1 MPESQMTFQRFG
13 RSYHLRI
20 DSAEDLAMALDLDE
34 ARWVATGVPTATLN
48 CDATL
53 LGLLDGDSDGRIL
66 CSDMK
71 RAVRWTLDGLRDRD
85 GITAAS
91 DTLSLD
97 AINMDD
103 PEGERIYASAR
114 KVLAGLGEPD
124 AEQITLAQVRQIKA
138 TVAGASVSE
147 AGVVL
152 PDAHA
157 DDDIR
162 RFLADIIATV
172 GGAEHPSGSPG
183 VGKAQL
189 DAFVAQARAW
199 LDWSAQALP
208 PTGGG
213 DCPVMPLGERTA
225 EAFALYSSLRG
236 KIDQY
241 FAQCDAVSL
250 DPRAAEHVAPSVE
263 ELGALD
269 LDDPKAIDDFIRK
282 SPLAIPRAD
291 GALDLG
297 GRLNQSYA
305 DKLARLRG
313 EVLETVLGGPVES
326 LSQDQWSRVKAFFA
340 AHEAWATGAPD
351 QTVAVLGADVLGEYL
366 DERFGLAV
374 DKLIAES
381 AETAFVL
388 DNIRLTE
395 KLILYQ
401 ANLLAL
407 ANNFVSFPHLYDPDC
422 RAMFEMG
429 TLVMDGRRFQM
440 SIRVTD
446 RKRHA
451 AIAKTGNMYVLYV
464 QITDPGEGGNYEVA
478 VPVTSGGKGN
488 LCVGK
493 RGIFQ
498 DVAGRELDARVVQII
513 ENPISVV
520 EALISPFQRLAKM
533 LSGKIESITATAEK
547 QFDTVAAGVVDKVD
561 APRPAAKPA
570 GPSKGMLAGGL
581 LMGGGVALAAVA
593 SALAYVTKT
602 LADVKWWHILLG
614 VGGVILAVMLPVAVV
629 ALIKLRRRDL
639 SAIMEG
645 SGWAINARMRLTMR
659 QGRFFTSRPRLPKG
673 CRRTWGR

>member
-1 MPESQMTFQRFG
+1 MPEPQMTFQRFG

-20 DSAEDLAMALDLDE
+20 GSAEDLAMAMDLDE

-103 PEGERIYASAR
+103 PESERIYASAR

-124 AEQITLAQVRQIKA
+124 AEQITLDQVRRIKA

-157 DDDIR
+157 DDDVR

-189 DAFVAQARAW
+189 DAFVAQGRAW
-199 LDWSAQALP
+199 LDWNAQALP

-225 EAFALYSSLRG
+225 EVFALYSSLRG
-236 KIDQY
+236 KIEQY

-269 LDDPKAIDDFIRK
+269 QVHQQVAHAAHGPGPFVQAEAHGEAAEAVGAGGEAIDEFIRK

-291 GALDLG
+291 GVLDLG

-305 DKLARLRG
+305 DKLARVRD

-340 AHEAWATGAPD
+340 AHEAWATGAPE
-351 QTVAVLGADVLGEYL
+351 QTVAALGADVLGEYL

-374 DKLIAES
+374 DKLISES

-401 ANLLAL
+401 ANLLML
-407 ANNFVSFPHLYDPDC
+407 ANNFVSFPHLYDPAS
-422 RAMFEMG
+422 RAMFG
-429 TLVMDGRRFQM
+429 T
-440 SIRVTD
+440 
-446 RKRHA
+446 
-451 AIAKTGNMYVLYV
+451 
-464 QITDPGEGGNYEVA
+464 
-478 VPVTSGGKGN
+478 
-488 LCVGK
+488 
-493 RGIFQ
+493 
-498 DVAGRELDARVVQII
+498 
-513 ENPISVV
+513 
-520 EALISPFQRLAKM
+520 
-533 LSGKIESITATAEK
+533 
-547 QFDTVAAGVVDKVD
+547 
-561 APRPAAKPA
+561 
-570 GPSKGMLAGGL
+570 
-581 LMGGGVALAAVA
+581 GGG
-593 SALAYVTKT
+593 
-602 LADVKWWHILLG
+602 
-614 VGGVILAVMLPVAVV
+614 
-629 ALIKLRRRDL
+629 
-639 SAIMEG
+639 
-645 SGWAINARMRLTMR
+645 
-659 QGRFFTSRPRLPKG
+659 SR
-673 CRRTWGR
+673 